1 MTPLAERIAAF
12 PAELRAAGLR
22 LSVDAGLD
30 YLHALDLEPTIST
43 EELFWTGRVMLV
55 TRREDLDT
63 YDRLFH
69 AWFLG
74 DGGGRAALPRAGDE
88 SRLDGGSDVAG
99 PTSERR
105 RGAENAGSAKAS
117 LVELVHAGRE
127 TAFGGS
133 GGLVG
138 AFERYAPRERARRF
152 VPARSGP
159 VIDLRATLRRAVAVG
174 GDITQMRYRRR
185 LTRRR
190 PTALLVDVSRSMKG
204 ASDAAMGAAALLV
217 RADPRV
223 EVFALGTRLTRATG
237 ALRHKDAGTALAR
250 AAALVAEWDGG
261 TRLGDTLATLLAD
274 GRNLARLRGSLVV
287 LVSDALERGDPAR
300 LAAAVERLSRLAHRL
315 VLATPLMADPRY
327 RPSTRALRVI
337 LPSFDLVA
345 DGSDGAALAHLFQR
359 LGEIDRAGRRSGWRL
374 GHPSRSLS

>member
-1 MTPLAERIAAF
+1 MTDLADRIAAF
-12 PAELRAAGLR
+12 PAQLRAAGLG
-22 LSVDAGLD
+22 LSADAGLG
-30 YLHALDLEPTIST
+30 YLRALHLEPTIST

-55 TRREDLDT
+55 SRREDLDI
-63 YDRLFH
+63 YDRLFR

-74 DGGGRAALPRAGDE
+74 DGGGRSSLPRPGDQ
-88 SRLDGGSDVAG
+88 SRLEGGSEPSGAAM
-99 PTSERR
+99 ERR
-105 RGAENAGSAKAS
+105 RGAENAGRAQAS

-127 TAFGGS
+127 TAFAGA
-133 GGLVG
+133 GGLVE

-152 VPARSGP
+152 VPSRSGP
-159 VIDLRATLRRAVAVG
+159 RIDLRATLRRAMDVG
-174 GDITQMRYRRR
+174 GDIIHLRYRKR

-204 ASDAAMGAAALLV
+204 VSDAAMGAAALLV
-217 RADPRV
+217 RTDTRV
-223 EVFALGTRLTRATG
+223 EVFALGTRLTRATE

-250 AAALVAEWDGG
+250 AAALVEDWDGG

-300 LAAAVERLSRLAHRL
+300 LATAVERLSRLAHRL

-327 RPSTRALRVI
+327 TPSTRALGAI
-337 LPSFDLVA
+337 LPFFDLVA
-345 DGSDGAALAHLFQR
+345 DGSDEAALARLFQR
-359 LGEIDRAGRRSGWRL
+359 LGEIDRSGRRSAWRL
-374 GHPSRSLS
+374 GHLARSFS

>member
-1 MTPLAERIAAF
+1 MMPLAERIAAF
-12 PAELRAAGLR
+12 PAELRAAGLG
-22 LSVDAGLD
+22 LSVDAGFG
-30 YLHALDLEPTIST
+30 YLRALDLEPTISI

-55 TRREDLDT
+55 TRREDLDI
-63 YDRLFH
+63 YDRLFR

-74 DGGGRAALPRAGDE
+74 DGGGRTALPRAGDQSHRE
-88 SRLDGGSDVAG
+88 GGSDAAG

-105 RGAENAGSAKAS
+105 RGAQNARNAQAS

-127 TAFGGS
+127 TAFAGAGD
-133 GGLVG
+133 LVR

-159 VIDLRATLRRAVAVG
+159 TIDLRATLRRAVAGG
-174 GDITQMRYRRR
+174 GDITQMRYRKR

-204 ASDAAMGAAALLV
+204 ASDAAMVAAALLV
-217 RADPRV
+217 GEDPRV
-223 EVFALGTRLTRATG
+223 EVFALGTRLTRATE
-237 ALRHKDAGTALAR
+237 ALRHKDAGAALAR
-250 AAALVAEWDGG
+250 AAALVADWDGG

-287 LVSDALERGDPAR
+287 LVSDALERGDPAK
-300 LAAAVERLSRLAHRL
+300 LATAVERLSRLAHRL

-327 RPSTRALRVI
+327 RPSTRALQAI

-345 DGSDGAALAHLFQR
+345 DGSDEAALARLFRR
-359 LGEIDRAGRRSGWRL
+359 LGEIDRAGRRAGWRL
-374 GHPSRSLS
+374 RDPSRSLS